1 MLRFTGMIT
10 SIDRNHAPI
19 PDLRIVP
26 TSSLHAHEDHDSQRS
41 LPLIDRLEQE
51 ETMIN
56 PPIVAPMGDNQYV
69 ILDGANRCHA
79 FQYLNYPH
87 ILVQI
92 ASYQSGLVDLQTWCH
107 IVGDW
112 DTQIF
117 LDHLTQLSD
126 IEILTGQN
134 AHAIAHILLQ
144 DGRIFALRTPVENTH
159 ERNAA
164 LRDVVRIYQQNAR
177 LNRTTITEPNEI
189 WPLYPSAIALVV
201 FRRYEPADIISAARY
216 KAYLPPGVSR
226 HIVYGRAL
234 RVNYPIAALRDQNT
248 HLDAKNQELSIWL
261 ENKLANRAVRFY
273 AESTYQFD
281 E

>member
-1 MLRFTGMIT
+1 MT
-10 SIDRNHAPI
+10 SRDHAPI
-19 PDLRIVP
+19 PDLRIVL
-26 TSSLHAHEDHDSQRS
+26 TSNLHAHEDHDSQRS

-51 ETMIN
+51 ETIIN
-56 PPIVAPMGDNQYV
+56 PPIVAPMGDDHYV

-79 FQYLNYPH
+79 FQHLNYPH
-87 ILVQI
+87 ILVQA
-92 ASYQSGLVDLQTWCH
+92 ASYDSGLVDLQTWCH

-112 DTQIF
+112 DAQIF
-117 LDHLTQLSD
+117 LDHLARLPD
-126 IEILTGQN
+126 IEISDGQN
-134 AHAIAHILLQ
+134 IHAIAHILLK
-144 DGRIFALRTPVENTH
+144 DGRVIALRAPVQNAH

-164 LRDVVRIYQQNAR
+164 LRDVVHIYQQNAR
-177 LNRTTITEPNEI
+177 LNRTTITEPEEI
-189 WPLYPSAIALVV
+189 WPLYPEAIALVV
-201 FRRYEPADIISAARY
+201 FPHYEPADIIAAARY

-234 RVNYPIAALRDQNT
+234 RVNYPIAILRDQNT
-248 HLDAKNQELSIWL
+248 HLDAKNQELRAWL

>member
-1 MLRFTGMIT
+1 MIT
-10 SIDRNHAPI
+10 SRNHAPI

-51 ETMIN
+51 ETIIN
-56 PPIVAPMGDNQYV
+56 PPVTASMGDEQFV

-79 FQYLNYPH
+79 FQQLGYPH
-87 ILVQI
+87 ILVQV
-92 ASYQSGLVDLQTWCH
+92 ASYDSGLVDLQTWSH
-107 IVGDW
+107 VVGNW
-112 DTQIF
+112 DIQIF
-117 LDHLTQLSD
+117 LNQLTQLSD
-126 IEILTGQN
+126 IEILNGQK
-134 AHAIAHILLQ
+134 ARAIAHILLK
-144 DGRIFALRTPVENTH
+144 DGRILALRAPVENTH

-177 LNRTTITEPNEI
+177 LNRTTITEPEEI
-189 WPLYPSAIALVV
+189 WPLYPDAIALVI
-201 FRRYEPADIISAARY
+201 FPRYEPADIIAAARY

-234 RVNYPIAALRDQNT
+234 RVNYPISILRDQHT
-248 HLDAKNQELSIWL
+248 SLDTKNQELRAWL
-261 ENKLANRAVRFY
+261 EHKLANRQVRFY

>member
-1 MLRFTGMIT
+1 MMT

-19 PDLRIVP
+19 PDLRVVP
-26 TSSLHAHEDHDSQRS
+26 TGSLHAHEDHDSQRS
-41 LPLIDRLEQE
+41 QPLIERLEQE
-51 ETMIN
+51 ETIIN
-56 PPIVAPMGDNQYV
+56 PPIVAPMGDDQYV

-92 ASYQSGLVDLQTWCH
+92 ASYDSGLVDLQTWCH
-107 IVGDW
+107 IVGAW

-117 LDHLTQLSD
+117 LDHLAQLPD
-126 IEILTGQN
+126 IEITNGQN
-134 AHAIAHILLQ
+134 IPAIAHILLK
-144 DGRIFALRTPVENTH
+144 DERIIALRAPIENTH

-164 LRDVVRIYQQNAR
+164 LRDVVQVYQQNAR
-177 LNRTTITEPNEI
+177 LNRTTITEPEEI
-189 WPLYPSAIALVV
+189 WPLYEDAIALVI
-201 FRRYEPADIISAARY
+201 FPRYEPADIIAAARH

-234 RVNYPIAALRDQNT
+234 RVNYPIAILRDQNT
-248 HLDAKNQELSIWL
+248 HLDVKNQELRDWL
-261 ENKLANRAVRFY
+261 ERKLANREVRFY